1 MIPGDWKLALRNVAT
16 YRRALEDFLA
26 LYFPDFAWPPGGRE
40 EIAEEITR
48 ASEAIAR
55 RMVSG
60 VLMTNARSWREAA
73 RKSLHGK
80 RIFQALQT
88 EASSAV
94 LGLRLQA
101 LILRNAALIRSLPTD
116 VAQMAVR
123 FTAAEQRRGQRA
135 DAIAAKLRQ
144 KLPQMA
150 QNRVQLIARTEV
162 AKADT
167 AVTQARAE
175 RLGLAW
181 YDWTTSK
188 DQRVRQAHA
197 HLESVLVAWS
207 DAPAPE
213 QLVGE
218 RSKLGHYHAGGAPN
232 CRCLALPLISL
243 DEIKWPHKVYSHG
256 HIELV
261 SRTQF
266 AKWIRIPEGA

>member
-1 MIPGDWKLALRNVAT
+1 MDDWRTTAESSVGWLTEARDAIW
-16 YRRALEDFLA
+16 RALDKSA
-26 LYFPDFAWPPGGRE
+26 LWQSL
-40 EIAEEITR
+40 T
-48 ASEAIAR
+48 AR
-55 RMVSG
+55 G
-60 VLMTNARSWREAA
+60 T
-73 RKSLHGK
+73 
-80 RIFQALQT
+80 FF
-88 EASSAV
+88 
-94 LGLRLQA
+94 
-101 LILRNAALIRSLPTD
+101 
-116 VAQMAVR
+116 R

-266 AKWIRIPEGA
+266 EKWIRIPEVA